1 MCAFSD
7 RFFFL
12 IFTGVRNL
20 FVPDFV
26 FDSITDI
33 TVDFLKKQNIRALIL
48 DVDNTLSNHGSP
60 TPFPGVKEWIDKMQQ
75 GDIRLMISSNNF
87 ESRVAPFAQSLG
99 LPFLSMSCKPFPMR
113 LSRIKREFNLPS
125 EKIAIVG
132 DQIFT
137 DILGGSLKRFQK
149 ILVLPKQLEDGSMF
163 KFKRV
168 LERPF
173 IAKYYKRERS
183 KK

>member
-1 MCAFSD
+1 M
-7 RFFFL
+7 
-12 IFTGVRNL
+12 

-48 DVDNTLSNHGSP
+48 DVDNTLSEHGSP
-60 TPFPGVKEWIDKMQQ
+60 IPFPGVREWIQELQ
-75 GDIRLMISSNNF
+75 TNGIQLMISSNNF
-87 ESRVAPFAQSLG
+87 KARVAPFAQSRQ
-99 LPFLSMSCKPFPMR
+99 LPFFSMSCKPFP
-113 LSRIKREFNLPS
+113 LGLTRIKRKFALPS
-125 EKIAIVG
+125 HEIAIVG

-149 ILVLPKQLEDGSMF
+149 ILILPKKLEDGVLF
-163 KFKRV
+163 RLKRT

-173 IAKYYKRERS
+173 LSRYYKRKES
-183 KK
+183 GK